1 MKGRILASVLCLF
14 AASSVSAAGFKL
26 TSPQVKAGGVI
37 AGQQVFNG
45 FGCTGANVSPALN
58 WKGAPA
64 GTKSFA
70 LTVYDPD
77 APTGSGWWHWVV
89 FNIPSDVH
97 GLVKNAG
104 DVTAGLAP
112 AGSVQSRT
120 DYHKPGYGGPCPP
133 LGDKPHRYVFTIYAL
148 KVDKLPLD
156 ANAPAAMVGYYLH
169 QNMLGKATLM
179 ARYGRKA
186 P

>member
-1 MKGRILASVLCLF
+1 
-14 AASSVSAAGFKL
+14 
-26 TSPQVKAGGVI
+26 
-37 AGQQVFNG
+37 
-45 FGCTGANVSPALN
+45 
-58 WKGAPA
+58 
-64 GTKSFA
+64 
-70 LTVYDPD
+70 
-77 APTGSGWWHWVV
+77 VV

-120 DYHKPGYGGPCPP
+120 DYNKPGYGGPCPP
-133 LGDKPHRYVFTIYAL
+133 VGDKPHRYVFTIYAL

-156 ANAPAAMVGYYLH
+156 ASAPAAMVGYYLH